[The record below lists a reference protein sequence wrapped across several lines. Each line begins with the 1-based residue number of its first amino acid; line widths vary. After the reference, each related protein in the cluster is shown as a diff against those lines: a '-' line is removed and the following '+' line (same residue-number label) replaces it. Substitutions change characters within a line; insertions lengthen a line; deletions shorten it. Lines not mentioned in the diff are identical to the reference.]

1 MQQHDGC
8 CNVTKM
14 LVNQVMNLSRWNI
27 GSEHYRVKILFKD
40 LC

>member
-1 MQQHDGC
+1 MMVAVMLQ
-8 CNVTKM
+8 KM